1 MLVRADNTTGFKG
14 VYRERGRLKAQAR
27 EGRKLIRLGNFGTPE
42 AAALAYARH
51 KAAAPPAAPQPEPT
65 EAADDQP
72 DDADKKTCKHNSC
85 EIKIC

>member
-72 DDADKKTCKHNSC
+72 ADAEKKVQIRNG
-85 EIKIC
+85 ERG